1 MAITDA
7 MTPKSPTCPF
17 CHSELVT
24 TTSKSSGAQDVYWRC
39 HTCGQIWNSARLWTV
54 RGRP

>member
-17 CHSELVT
+17 CHSEQVT
-24 TTSKSSGAQDVYWRC
+24 TTSKSFGAQDVYWRC